1 MKSNIS
7 ALILGLALLISACQ
21 KAEQRSLEEVEKQ
34 ELAKGIRNNTLF
46 LGLTFGMTA
55 KEFFA
60 VCWDL
65 NKKGTLREASGN
77 MAAAYQLDKGE
88 LDYPAEMTFYPKYID
103 DKISEMPMRF
113 HYKGW
118 APWNE
123 DLQSNKLIVD
133 VKKLMEKWY
142 GSGGYFISPLSA
154 GGKGIVKVDG
164 NRRIVITIDSE
175 SEVLVML
182 SDLTVVK

>member
-1 MKSNIS
+1 MKSNI
-7 ALILGLALLISACQ
+7 LALLLGFACLIPSCK
-21 KAEQRSLEEVEKQ
+21 KAEQRSLDEVEKQ

-46 LGLTFGMTA
+46 LGLSFGMTQ

-65 NKKGTLREASGN
+65 NKKGTLREATGN

-88 LDYPAEMTFYPKYID
+88 LNQPVEMTFYPKYID
-103 DKISEMPMRF
+103 DKISEMPVRF

-123 DLQSNKLIVD
+123 DLQSNKLIVE

-142 GSGGYFISPLSA
+142 GTGGFFISPLRE

-182 SDLTVVK
+182 SDLTAVK

>member
-1 MKSNIS
+1 MKSY
-7 ALILGLALLISACQ
+7 ILFLGIVLSLCLSSCQ
-21 KAEQRSLEEVEKQ
+21 KAEQKSLEAVEKQ

-46 LGLTFGMTA
+46 LGLTFGMTP

-60 VCWDL
+60 VCWDM
-65 NKKGTLREASGN
+65 NKKGTLREAAGN

-88 LDYPAEMTFYPKYID
+88 MNYPAEMTFYPKYTD
-103 DKISEMPMRF
+103 DKISEMPIRF

-123 DLQSNKLIVD
+123 DLQSNKLILD

-142 GSGGYFISPLSA
+142 GSGGYFISPLPT

-182 SDLTVVK
+182 SDLTVIK

>member
-1 MKSNIS
+1 MKSNILTFIIGIS
-7 ALILGLALLISACQ
+7 LLMSACK
-21 KAEQRSLEEVEKQ
+21 KAEPRSLDEVEKQ

-46 LGLTFGMTA
+46 LGLNFGMTQ

-88 LDYPAEMTFYPKYID
+88 LDHPAEMNFYPKYKD
-103 DKISEMPMRF
+103 DKISEMPIRF

-123 DLQSNKLIVD
+123 DLQSKKLIVD

-142 GSGGYFISPLSA
+142 GTGGFFISPLPE